1 MFGVARNKITP
12 SSESY
17 AWSSKTS
24 SSFGAE
30 LNSFLMIGHGCLYC
44 FALSFAGITPN

>member
-30 LNSFLMIGHGCLYC
+30 LNSFC
-44 FALSFAGITPN
+44 FALSFAGITPNLHCLL